1 MAAEAPVAADD
12 AIAQFAAPASA
23 AAVSAASTDSGAMP
37 LPEAGL
43 NSTAALKR
51 MGGLQP
57 VYLMALRS
65 FAEESVKLAAQLEE
79 ARAAGDAQAALPV
92 LHTLKGL
99 SGTVGADRMAA
110 LAQLAETALKEG
122 ALARAWDQL
131 GLVLDG
137 VPGLVGDIEQ
147 VIRQLAPVKD
157 I

>member
-1 MAAEAPVAADD
+1 
-12 AIAQFAAPASA
+12 
-23 AAVSAASTDSGAMP
+23 
-37 LPEAGL
+37 
-43 NSTAALKR
+43 

-79 ARAAGDAQAALPV
+79 ARAADDAQAALPV

-122 ALARAWDQL
+122 ASARAWNQL

-137 VPGLVGDIEQ
+137 IPGLVGDIEQ
-147 VIRQLAPVKD
+147 VIRQLAPVKTSETRRAD
-157 I
+157 